1 MQRQLGFSLHALFV
15 SSAFLLLNTLTSAC
29 TGTDGDSEGEPNP
42 EENADE
48 GPTKCDYPV
57 APTTVKNGD
66 YLPAFAWL
74 TGTNEEG
81 VETRIDMVDFYCND
95 DEWGSYNSLAV
106 VAFPSW

>member
-1 MQRQLGFSLHALFV
+1 MQRRLGLSWNALFL
-15 SSAFLLLNTLTSAC
+15 SGAFFMVNALTSAC
-29 TGTDGDSEGEPNP
+29 TGTEGETENENSPGD
-42 EENADE
+42 NADE
-48 GPTKCDYPV
+48 APSKCDYPV
-57 APTTVKNGD
+57 APTTVNNGD

-95 DEWGSYNSLAV
+95 EEWGSYNSLAV